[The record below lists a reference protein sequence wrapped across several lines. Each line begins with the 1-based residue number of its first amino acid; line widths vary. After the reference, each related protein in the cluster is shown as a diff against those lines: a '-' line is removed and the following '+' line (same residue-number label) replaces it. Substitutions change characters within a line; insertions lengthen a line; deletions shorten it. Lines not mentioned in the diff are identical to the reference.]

1 MYTKRAGVQ
10 FLSLLLTK
18 SDEYDSHHGIAI
30 LSVIFEPLL
39 ANHLIIIT
47 QCSDS
52 DDDYIRIGDGGEV
65 VEITSNLTSAAKFAS
80 DVIGEIL
87 SKPNANMPTLVM
99 VFRSFYGDSP
109 ILQHDVLDS
118 CSSPQVSCA
127 LLVKKIFCK

>member
-30 LSVIFEPLL
+30 SSVIFEPLL

-47 QCSDS
+47 KCSDS
-52 DDDYIRIGDGGEV
+52 DDDYIRMGDSGEV
-65 VEITSNLTSAAKFAS
+65 VEITSNLASAAKFAS
-80 DVIGEIL
+80 DIIGEIL
-87 SKPNANMPTLVM
+87 SKPNANMPTLLLA
-99 VFRSFYGDSP
+99 FRGFNVDTP

-118 CSSPQVSCA
+118 CSSSQVSCA